1 METTEKTLEKAVSLI
16 AEHLIAGVFLS
27 VINIEASHAHARLEM
42 ASWYFMPFMAV
53 AVLTMKHSKT
63 WVWSLEFMPRTAC
76 QFLGATVWTWSG
88 TMLFDYVLASGNLC
102 GVRLLILLYF
112 KFYAY
117 CAGYSV
123 SNFLYSINNHCN
135 KDFNCIQVS
144 MCAALLCRILSWL
157 QMSSMEMHL
166 HMNKNT
172 ISLV

>member
-53 AVLTMKHSKT
+53 AILTMKHSKT

-102 GVRLLILLYF
+102 DLALFQVLCLLCRVLCLEH
-112 KFYAY
+112 
-117 CAGYSV
+117 SV
-123 SNFLYSINNHCN
+123 SLQCFVFNQDHCN
-135 KDFNCIQVS
+135 KDLYNYQCV
-144 MCAALLCRILSWL
+144 LLCSAESWADFRCL
-157 QMSSMEMHL
+157 PWKLHL
-166 HMNKNT
+166 HMNKTT
-172 ISLV
+172 ISPV